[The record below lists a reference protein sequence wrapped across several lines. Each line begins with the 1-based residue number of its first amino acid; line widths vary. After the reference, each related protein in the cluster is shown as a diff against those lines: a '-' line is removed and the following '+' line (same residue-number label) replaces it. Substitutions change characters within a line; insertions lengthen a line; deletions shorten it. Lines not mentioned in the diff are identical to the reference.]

1 MKTFVF
7 RLARKD
13 GTTLLGELLNV
24 PVSAN
29 NVCSAEITIKNNYPD
44 YYVVGFSESK

>member
-13 GTTLLGELLNV
+13 GTTVLGELLNIEIK
-24 PVSAN
+24 
-29 NVCSAEITIKNNYPD
+29 AERYADAAMIVMDKYPEHNII
-44 YYVVGFSESK
+44 GHTAL